1 MENSFINGLI
11 PLSTSPSDETKIDE
25 LFRAIPSGSILPAAK
40 VFPFLSFSVVSLMAS
55 ISLF

>member
-1 MENSFINGLI
+1 MGKLDISCPESMENSFINGLI

-40 VFPFLSFSVVSLMAS
+40 VNPY
-55 ISLF
+55 